1 LSNILEYNYILFDK
15 YLFTRKYVS
24 KVHSTILL
32 NTMAKY
38 AWYTRLSDTLHR
50 LTVLTLVGGSLY
62 MSGGLVYTLYMN
74 GRRYED
80 KVTTPPQKQIEG
92 SASNDGESKSTTPAN

>member
-1 LSNILEYNYILFDK
+1 
-15 YLFTRKYVS
+15 
-24 KVHSTILL
+24 
-32 NTMAKY
+32 MAKY

-62 MSGGLVYTLYMN
+62 MSGGLIYTLYMN

-80 KVTTPPQKQIEG
+80 KVTQKQIE
-92 SASNDGESKSTTPAN
+92 NDDTKPTTTSTQTN

>member
-1 LSNILEYNYILFDK
+1 
-15 YLFTRKYVS
+15 
-24 KVHSTILL
+24 
-32 NTMAKY
+32 MAKY

-62 MSGGLVYTLYMN
+62 MSGGLIYTLYMN

-80 KVTTPPQKQIEG
+80 KVTQKQIE
-92 SASNDGESKSTTPAN
+92 NDDTKPTTTTQTN

>member
-1 LSNILEYNYILFDK
+1 
-15 YLFTRKYVS
+15 
-24 KVHSTILL
+24 
-32 NTMAKY
+32 MAKY

-80 KVTTPPQKQIEG
+80 TVTTPTQKQIEG
-92 SASNDGESKSTTPAN
+92 STSKDEENKSTPPPN

>member
-1 LSNILEYNYILFDK
+1 
-15 YLFTRKYVS
+15 
-24 KVHSTILL
+24 
-32 NTMAKY
+32 MAKY

-62 MSGGLVYTLYMN
+62 MSGGLIYTLYMN

-80 KVTTPPQKQIEG
+80 KVTQKQIE
-92 SASNDGESKSTTPAN
+92 NEDNKPTTTPATN